1 MRLYPFH
8 HGIIRKIAISGLF
21 LGALVL
27 NRDCLYSGTLLGFTL
42 AQFGMLAVMLLGA
55 ISFLGQNYRCWKEL
69 LTDRR
74 ILFALAAGAVI
85 VLPMFFKRD
94 WQLMYFSI
102 WLAVL
107 FGVFVSL
114 FLSLEEGAKLYLKIL
129 SALSVYSL
137 LCAYGLRFL
146 PDRGL
151 LKLPVV
157 VNSAKVEYYFFGASF
172 VPITFV
178 KFRNFGIFREP
189 GVYQYFLILGLYLNN
204 YQVRWD
210 SEKKLWAVNILLA
223 VTTVSTFATG
233 GLVELALLVVVLF
246 FDKGWHRK
254 KAGRLAALAVI
265 LLGGAVTVYSFA
277 TKGLLYAGIVDA
289 LSKFDPNHESMTD
302 RAGSIIENTKI
313 FLRHP
318 LVGGGIREVLYV
330 VANNT
335 SSSTILYAVLGIL
348 GGTLNAAAW
357 VALTWREDRKLL
369 SWLAVTVILF
379 MSFNTENYITN
390 PYFWLFPVMAVC
402 QRVLPAIR
410 SGQGRA

>member
-1 MRLYPFH
+1 MRLYRFPE
-8 HGIIRKIAISGLF
+8 GKLSRILITGLL

-27 NRDCLYSGTLLGFTL
+27 NRDCNFSGTLLKFSY
-42 AQFGMLAVMLLGA
+42 AQFGMLAVMLVGGIA
-55 ISFLGQNYRCWKEL
+55 FLCCHRRDWKEL
-69 LTDRR
+69 LTDWR

-129 SALSVYSL
+129 CVLSVYSL

-157 VNSAKVEYYFFGASF
+157 VNSAKTEFYFFGASF

-210 SEKKLWAVNILLA
+210 SEKKLWAVNLLLA

-233 GLVELALLVVVLF
+233 GLVELVLLVVVLF
-246 FDKGWHRK
+246 FDKGWYRK
-254 KAGRLAALAVI
+254 KAGKLAAGAVI

-277 TKGLLYAGIVDA
+277 TKGLLYAGIMDA

-302 RAGSIIENTKI
+302 RAGSIMENTKI

-318 LVGGGIREVLYV
+318 LLGGGIREVLYV

-335 SSSTILYAVLGIL
+335 SSSTILYAVLGVL

-357 VALTWREDRKLL
+357 VALTWREDRKLWA
-369 SWLAVTVILF
+369 WLAVTVILF

-402 QRVLPAIR
+402 QRVLPAIG
-410 SGQGRA
+410 SGKNRA